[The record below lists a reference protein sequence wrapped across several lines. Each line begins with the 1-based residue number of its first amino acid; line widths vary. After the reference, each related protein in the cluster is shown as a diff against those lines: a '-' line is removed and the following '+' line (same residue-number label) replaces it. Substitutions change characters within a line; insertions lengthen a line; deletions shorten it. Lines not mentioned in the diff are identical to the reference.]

1 MYRYINVHIDIDI
14 YTDIEIDTDIDI
26 DIGSVFRGRQGSYRC
41 RKVKER
47 ALAKTTSNG
56 CLHLMKSATK
66 FLRL

>member
-14 YTDIEIDTDIDI
+14 
-26 DIGSVFRGRQGSYRC
+26 GSVFLERQGSYRC

-47 ALAKTTSNG
+47 ALAKTTFNG